1 MKQATQKEIKEYL
14 KTSRTRNNLNCI
26 YCLKLRGSKI
36 MGVKSKCVMVKP
48 YVKNG
53 IHYAWAL
60 ICPRCESREVL
71 GY

>member
-14 KTSRTRNNLNCI
+14 KTSRTRKNLYCD
-26 YCLKLRGSKI
+26 YCLDLKHGHI
-36 MGVKSKCVMVKP
+36 FGVKSLCVMIKP
-48 YVKNG
+48 YKKDNKFYG
-53 IHYAWAL
+53 WAL